1 MDPGTCPALHPPP
14 PRRVQPV
21 ENQRGREGAATRM
34 RCQWRANKRYKKE
47 RIQRGARKKMKGEM
61 QRGAGGGGYSRAFA
75 RARSRGGMPQTF
87 PNMRSHILNPLQG
100 GATGEIPL
108 ALARGSPLG
117 TFSVIRTGRSLIPRL
132 RGVLLA
138 GLLGLLT
145 GPLAGFL
152 TCHACRARGGR
163 PLSTFTRDGGG
174 LCAVRR

>member
-1 MDPGTCPALHPPP
+1 MSGSGYMPGTTPSP

-61 QRGAGGGGYSRAFA
+61 QRGAGGGYSRAFA

-117 TFSVIRTGRSLIPRL
+117 TFSVIPTGRSLIPRL
-132 RGVLLA
+132 RGVLLTRF
-138 GLLGLLT
+138 LGLLS
-145 GPLAGFL
+145 GSLAGFL
-152 TCHACRARGGR
+152 TCHTRRARGG
-163 PLSTFTRDGGG
+163 PP
-174 LCAVRR
+174 